1 MTSRNT
7 VNYGHQRNYWAFGAI
22 TFAAVMMM
30 LAGVFQVLAGLVALS
45 TNEVYA
51 TTPNYVFQFDTTAW
65 GWIHLVIGVVVGLA
79 GFGVLW
85 ANLAARIVGITLA
98 ALGAIANFMFIPYEP
113 FWSLAIIALNIFV
126 IWALAAHGDAVRD

>member
-7 VNYGHQRNYWAFGAI
+7 VNYGNQRNYWAFGAI

-79 GFGVLW
+79 GFGVLR
-85 ANLAARIVGITLA
+85 ANLAARIVGITFA
-98 ALGAIANFMFIPYEP
+98 ALGAIANFMFIPYQP
-113 FWSLAIIALNIFV
+113 FWSVAIIALSIFV
-126 IWALAAHGDAVRD
+126 IWALAAHGDEARS